1 MKRPSIRR
9 LLTWLIVAVIA
20 GFAAYTFKFAP
31 TSVAAHTV
39 ARGEIVAEI
48 MGTGTLEARVKTTVS
63 ARIQERLLE
72 VLVDPVAMSL
82 ILEALV
88 VAVEQVLLEQL
99 DKLQVLLTLLVEQ
112 VEMA

>member
-1 MKRPSIRR
+1 
-9 LLTWLIVAVIA
+9 VAQ
-20 GFAAYTFKFAP
+20 
-31 TSVAAHTV
+31 
-39 ARGEIVAEI
+39 AEPLVQPDKV
-48 MGTGTLEARVKTTVS
+48 M
-63 ARIQERLLE
+63 LE

-112 VEMA
+112 VEMAWQIQLLVLQQVN